1 VLKDRAS
8 THGCQHKVEI
18 RFPANYA
25 ARVLLDPETFTDDLV
40 ESGLKEATA
49 GMPSEPD
56 GSLAALR
63 FADLLRR
70 SADRLCHRSAE
81 AARQH
86 GASWREIGAAV
97 GGITP
102 QGAEHRFS
110 PAAKERRSKAS
121 KVVWAGKERRAVPR

>member
-1 VLKDRAS
+1 M
-8 THGCQHKVEI
+8 VEN
-18 RFPANYA
+18 RRPDGYA
-25 ARVLLDPETFTDDLV
+25 CPVLLDPETFTDDLV
-40 ESGLKEATA
+40 ESGLREAIA
-49 GMPSEPD
+49 GVPIEPA

-70 SADRLCHRSAE
+70 SADRLCHRTAE
-81 AARQH
+81 AARQN

-121 KVVWAGKERRAVPR
+121 KEVWAGKERRAVPR

>member
-1 VLKDRAS
+1 VLKTSSS
-8 THGCQHKVEI
+8 THGCQHMVEKE
-18 RFPANYA
+18 RCSAYTGSMPS
-25 ARVLLDPETFTDDLV
+25 DPEEISVKVV
-40 ESGLKEATA
+40 ESGRREVVSGLTE
-49 GMPSEPD
+49 D
-56 GSLAALR
+56 LARALASLR

-70 SADRLCHRSAE
+70 SAERLCQSSAE
-81 AARQH
+81 SARRH
-86 GASWREIGAAV
+86 GASWRVIGETV